1 MAQTLDRAGVEETT
15 PPVRVA
21 RTREPRPT
29 LPPDARRLL
38 PVDVVSGRPTG
49 PAPAGTSP
57 EIDQFLAEIRESK
70 RLSENTLIAYG
81 NDLRQFRAF
90 LDRQDVRGWET
101 DPATVLQFV
110 AWLKDQAYAP
120 ASLARK
126 LAALRTFYGSLVK
139 RGIIEADPAARIGT
153 PRVAP
158 FTPRTL
164 MPDEISRL
172 LLAPTGR
179 HTVEALRDRAM
190 FELLAATGM
199 RVSEVVSLDMLD
211 IDLATP
217 SVRCLG
223 RGGRARTL
231 PLEPR
236 VLEPLKT
243 YLQRGRVLLARD
255 PATKALFLNH
265 RGDRLTRQGFW
276 LVLKGYARD
285 AGIEGTLTPH
295 TLRHSFAAQM
305 LGEGALLREV
315 QQRLGHASISTTQMY
330 RQASAPQTPP
340 AGIGNGSHLTIVR

>member
-1 MAQTLDRAGVEETT
+1 MAQTLDRAGVEEAAT
-15 PPVRVA
+15 PARVA
-21 RTREPRPT
+21 RTREPRRT
-29 LPPDARRLL
+29 LPPEARRLM
-38 PVDVVSGRPTG
+38 PVDVVPGRQTG
-49 PAPAGTSP
+49 PVPAGSAP
-57 EIDQFLAEIRESK
+57 EIDQFLEDIRESK
-70 RLSENTLIAYG
+70 RLSENTLVAYG
-81 NDLRQFRAF
+81 NDIRQFRAF
-90 LDRQDVRGWET
+90 LDRQGVDGWET
-101 DPATVLQFV
+101 EPATVLQFV

-126 LAALRTFYGSLVK
+126 LAATRTFYGFLVK
-139 RGIIEADPAARIGT
+139 RGTLRTDPAARIGT

-164 MPDEISRL
+164 TPEEIARL

-179 HTVEALRDRAM
+179 HTVEALRDQAM

-199 RVSEVVSLDMLD
+199 RVSEVVSLDVSD
-211 IDLATP
+211 IDLAAP

-236 VLEPLKT
+236 VLGPLQT

-255 PATKALFLNH
+255 PATLALFLNH

-276 LVLKGYARD
+276 LVLKGYASD

-305 LGEGALLREV
+305 IGEGALLREV

-330 RQASAPQTPP
+330 RQTATPP
-340 AGIGNGSHLTIVR
+340 APPPATGNGSHLTIVR

>member
-1 MAQTLDRAGVEETT
+1 MAQTLDRAGVEEAAT
-15 PPVRVA
+15 PARVA
-21 RTREPRPT
+21 RTREPRRT
-29 LPPDARRLL
+29 LPPEARRLM
-38 PVDVVSGRPTG
+38 PVDVVSGRLNG
-49 PAPAGTSP
+49 PAPANASP
-57 EIDQFLAEIRESK
+57 EIDQFLAEIRETK
-70 RLSENTLIAYG
+70 RLSENTLVAYG

-90 LDRQDVRGWET
+90 LDRQGVDGWET
-101 DPATVLQFV
+101 EPATVLQFV

-126 LAALRTFYGSLVK
+126 LAATRTFYGFLVK
-139 RGIIEADPAARIGT
+139 RGAIGADPAARIGT

-164 MPDEISRL
+164 TPDEISRL

-179 HTVEALRDRAM
+179 HTVEALRDQAM

-199 RVSEVVSLDMLD
+199 RVSEVVSLDVSD
-211 IDLATP
+211 IDLVTP

-236 VLEPLKT
+236 VLGPLQT

-255 PATKALFLNH
+255 PSTTALFLNH

-305 LGEGALLREV
+305 IGEGALLREV
-315 QQRLGHASISTTQMY
+315 QHRLGHASISTTQMY
-330 RQASAPQTPP
+330 RQTSPSPTPP
-340 AGIGNGSHLTIVR
+340 ATTGNGSHLSIVR